1 MRYRKKRAVL
11 CKIFCIDLPF
21 HDDGSMMRLLTTL
34 PKAGANINRE
44 ADNFRS
50 TAKKTHTHTKAAS
63 NKPITTVLNFFLLKT
78 RPLIGGFESY
88 AVSVSS
94 RVCQGF
100 FLMLQTLTSSDE
112 FNVKVV

>member
-21 HDDGSMMRLLTTL
+21 HDDGKHDAVVENTTKRAPTL
-34 PKAGANINRE
+34 ITGKRAILEVPQKN
-44 ADNFRS
+44 
-50 TAKKTHTHTKAAS
+50 THTQ
-63 NKPITTVLNFFLLKT
+63 KPRATNQSQRYYIFFLLKT

-94 RVCQGF
+94 RVCQGRF
-100 FLMLQTLTSSDE
+100 YAIDV
-112 FNVKVV
+112 NIV

>member
-21 HDDGSMMRLLTTL
+21 HDDGKHDAVVENTTKRAPTLTGKRAIL
-34 PKAGANINRE
+34 EVPQ
-44 ADNFRS
+44 
-50 TAKKTHTHTKAAS
+50 KTHTHKSREQQTNDNGS
-63 NKPITTVLNFFLLKT
+63 IFFLLKT

-94 RVCQGF
+94 RVCQGRF
-100 FLMLQTLTSSDE
+100 YAIDV
-112 FNVKVV
+112 NIV